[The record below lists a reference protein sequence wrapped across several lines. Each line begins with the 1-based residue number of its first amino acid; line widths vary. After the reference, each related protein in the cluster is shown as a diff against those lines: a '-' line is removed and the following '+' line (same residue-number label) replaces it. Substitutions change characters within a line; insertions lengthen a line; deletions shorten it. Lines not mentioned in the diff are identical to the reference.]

1 MPFSMPQSWY
11 DDYDPADVMYPDT
24 DQSVLSRAAV
34 QAQDRGYPMAAGAPK
49 MPPPPQQG
57 PTRGPQGIG
66 ARIGNGIQRGIGI
79 ARNFMGA
86 PGRMMSAPQQSPA
99 SPPSPQS
106 VRTPPFQPP
115 QNAQPLAR
123 PPAAPGAGMGESAD
137 DLEDHTQLEPETP
150 VPGGG
155 PPAAPTAAPAFTI
168 PDSTSPSTGTPTSPG
183 QPATTPQSLRG
194 AANQIAPTITDPN
207 SPATLSPEDEQ
218 EAARRTADRLLAQGP
233 PKHSDAKYK
242 RRGAGKVFGA
252 LGDVFL
258 PTITNR
264 AYREDMEDY
273 RNAVAAAK
281 ALQELG
287 EKAEDRAVT
296 RTMNAAHAL
305 YYKALADSL
314 GLKQEYLDKKAADDL
329 QRAMVTKVIS
339 EGGGEIDLTDPKYKG
354 WLTVK
359 VGQKTYGIPPANM
372 TVTPEMVS
380 KYPSLKIFEGQVIG
394 KDVIAM
400 AVKGIVADTGAAAKT
415 GVATIN
421 KEAKLEDRRLHTQQI
436 KESEAAR
443 ANLARE
449 LARIHEGGKTTRNAQ
464 STQMMGQLFKAA
476 REVSV
481 REGILTSDLQRRD
494 AEIAK
499 LSADPLTD
507 PAELKALK
515 EAAEATRRELG
526 EVQNVQKNVL
536 PFIEQRATSPV
547 APVPQAPQAPQVNV
561 PGGRPAPPTL
571 GAPTAPG
578 AGQSPASQYLQKFK

>member
-1 MPFSMPQSWY
+1 MPYSMPQSWY

-24 DQSVLSRAAV
+24 DQSVLSRAAA

-49 MPPPPQQG
+49 MPPPPPTSLSPSPQQG
-57 PTRGPQGIG
+57 PARGSQGIG

-86 PGRMMSAPQQSPA
+86 P
-99 SPPSPQS
+99 QS

-115 QNAQPLAR
+115 QNAQPPAR
-123 PPAAPGAGMGESAD
+123 PPSTPGAGMGESAD
-137 DLEDHTQLEPETP
+137 DLEDHTQLEPEVP
-150 VPGGG
+150 VPSGG

-168 PDSTSPSTGTPTSPG
+168 PGSTSPSTGTPTSPG
-183 QPATTPQSLRG
+183 PPATTPQSLRG

-207 SPATLSPEDEQ
+207 SQATLSPEDEQ

-242 RRGAGKVFGA
+242 RRGAGKIFGA

-258 PTITNR
+258 PTMTNR

-273 RNAVAAAK
+273 RNAVSAAK
-281 ALQELG
+281 VRQELG
-287 EKAEDRAVT
+287 EKAEDRITT

-339 EGGGEIDLTDPKYKG
+339 EGGGEIDRTDPKYKG
-354 WLTVK
+354 WMTVQ
-359 VGQKTYGIPPANM
+359 VGDKIYGIPPANM

-400 AVKGIVADTGAAAKT
+400 AVKGVVADTSAAART

-421 KEAKLEDRRLHTQQI
+421 KEAKLEDRRMHTQQI

-449 LARIHEGGKTTRNAQ
+449 ITRMHESGKNARNSQNAQ
-464 STQMMGQLFKAA
+464 QMSQLFKAA
-476 REVSV
+476 QEVSR

-536 PFIEQRATSPV
+536 PFIEQRATSPISQV
-547 APVPQAPQAPQVNV
+547 PQAPQVNV
-561 PGGRPAPPTL
+561 PGGRPTPAPQ
-571 GAPTAPG
+571 TAPG

>member
-1 MPFSMPQSWY
+1 MPYSMPQSWY

-24 DQSVLSRAAV
+24 DQSVLSRAAA
-34 QAQDRGYPMAAGAPK
+34 QAQDRGYPMAAGAPSLSL
-49 MPPPPQQG
+49 
-57 PTRGPQGIG
+57 PTMGSDSPSKKPGLG
-66 ARIGNGIQRGIGI
+66 ARIGQGIMRGLGSLGTIGNGINGVIGSS
-79 ARNFMGA
+79 R
-86 PGRMMSAPQQSPA
+86 PMM
-99 SPPSPQS
+99 
-106 VRTPPFQPP
+106 RTPPFQRAQQQPP
-115 QNAQPLAR
+115 SQMQPS
-123 PPAAPGAGMGESAD
+123 PTMGPGTGAANGIGESAD
-137 DLEDHTQLEPETP
+137 DLEDHTQLEPEVP
-150 VPGGG
+150 VPSGG

-168 PDSTSPSTGTPTSPG
+168 PGSTSPSTGTPTSPG
-183 QPATTPQSLRG
+183 PPATTPQSLRG

-207 SPATLSPEDEQ
+207 SQATLSPEDEQ

-242 RRGAGKVFGA
+242 RRGAGKIFGA

-258 PTITNR
+258 PTMTNR

-273 RNAVAAAK
+273 RNAVSAAK
-281 ALQELG
+281 VRQELG
-287 EKAEDRAVT
+287 EKAEDRITT

-339 EGGGEIDLTDPKYKG
+339 EGGGEIDRTDPKYKG
-354 WLTVK
+354 WMTVQ
-359 VGQKTYGIPPANM
+359 VGDKIYGIPPANM

-400 AVKGIVADTGAAAKT
+400 AVKGVVADTSAAART

-436 KESEAAR
+436 KESEGVR
-443 ANLARE
+443 AKLARE
-449 LARIHEGGKTTRNAQ
+449 ITRMHESGKNARNSQNAQ
-464 STQMMGQLFKAA
+464 QMSQLFKAA
-476 REVSV
+476 QEVSR

-536 PFIEQRATSPV
+536 PFIEQRATSPILQV
-547 APVPQAPQAPQVNV
+547 PQAPQVNV
-561 PGGRPAPPTL
+561 PGGRPTPAPQ
-571 GAPTAPG
+571 TAPG